1 MSQKEY
7 HSEEEFLQDY
17 DPSQFDRIALTTDV
31 LIFSVSS
38 EEVENYR
45 KLSEKKFSVLLVKRN
60 TYPFKDK
67 WCLPGGFL
75 RVDETIDDAARR
87 ILETETNLKN
97 IYMEQLYTFGDV
109 DRDPRMRIVSTA
121 YIALVDKNRLRDHL
135 PENADWFKMHIL
147 VDEE

>member
-1 MSQKEY
+1 MDKKEY
-7 HSEEEFLQDY
+7 HSEEEFLRDY
-17 DPSQFDRIALTTDV
+17 DPSQFDRLALTADV

-38 EEVENYR
+38 EETGNYR

-75 RVDETIDDAARR
+75 KVDETIDEAAKR

-109 DRDPRMRIVSTA
+109 
-121 YIALVDKNRLRDHL
+121 NRGR
-135 PENADWFKMHIL
+135 
-147 VDEE
+147 